1 MQLLESWKVGKMENW
16 KNWKIGKFNEI
27 SQIFPFFR
35 FWIFWYFSLTTYDA
49 DFYGGHFTSSL
60 HFSGNNFKHI
70 FVRPS
75 SSYKT
80 AIL

>member
-1 MQLLESWKVGKMENW
+1 MQLLESWKNGKLEKLENSMRSL
-16 KNWKIGKFNEI
+16 KFFHF
-27 SQIFPFFR
+27 SD